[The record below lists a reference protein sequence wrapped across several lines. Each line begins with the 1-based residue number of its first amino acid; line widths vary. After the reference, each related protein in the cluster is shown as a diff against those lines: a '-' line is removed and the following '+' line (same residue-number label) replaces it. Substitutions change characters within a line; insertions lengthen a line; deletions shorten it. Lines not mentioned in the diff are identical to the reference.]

1 MSELREYL
9 QGGRRG
15 YMRRAIDGEAET
27 DKLLRKKRKQEQNKE
42 VMEVGK
48 AKALIAD
55 KFVKDFPRY
64 VEERKGEFGRA
75 LQRYVAECGEV
86 LRDPTLAGK
95 VPVLRLQEALCKSF
109 VTSTIKIDGKKYN
122 ASHLQIASD
131 YYWECVGEIQEK
143 GFTYVPTLQQ
153 FARLLNISM
162 QTLKNYMNSPDEEM
176 RETLLMIRDRF
187 VDYYTS
193 RGMSRQISEV
203 MSIFM
208 LKAEYN
214 IRDNDVPQTVINN
227 NHISISN
234 EALDRL
240 KAEEMKILG
249 EKKELIDEV

>member
-1 MSELREYL
+1 MI
-9 QGGRRG
+9 
-15 YMRRAIDGEAET
+15 RAEEGDIET
-27 DKLLRKKRKQEQNKE
+27 RKLMRKKQKIVQNKE

-55 KFVKDFPRY
+55 KFVKDFPKY
-64 VEERKGEFGRA
+64 VEERKGEFGKA
-75 LQRYVAECGEV
+75 LQNYVVECGNA
-86 LRDPTLAGK
+86 LGDPTLAGK

-109 VTSTIKIDGKKYN
+109 VTSTIKIEGKKYN

-131 YYWECVGEIQEK
+131 YYWECVGEIQEA

-234 EALDRL
+234 DMLDRL
-240 KAEEMKILG
+240 KAEELKIG
-249 EKKELIDEV
+249 NERKELTDEV

>member
-1 MSELREYL
+1 MI
-9 QGGRRG
+9 
-15 YMRRAIDGEAET
+15 RAEEGDIET
-27 DKLLRKKRKQEQNKE
+27 RKLMRKKQQQARNKE

-55 KFVKDFPRY
+55 KFVKDFPKY
-64 VEERKGEFGRA
+64 VEERKGEFGKA
-75 LQRYVAECGEV
+75 LQDYVIECGNA
-86 LRDPTLAGK
+86 LGDPTLAGK

-109 VTSTIKIDGKKYN
+109 VTSTIKIEGKKYN

-131 YYWECVGEIQEK
+131 YYWECVGEIQEA

-234 EALDRL
+234 DMLDRL
-240 KAEEMKILG
+240 KAEELKIG
-249 EKKELIDEV
+249 NERKELTDEV